1 MTKCDFCNKSCEGKC
16 LWGTFSS
23 REPDCNKAIALMIRT
38 LTNINKIYIQKE
50 AINEAEA

>member
-1 MTKCDFCNKSCEGKC
+1 MANTIKNEKTKMANVSLTYNF
-16 LWGTFSS
+16 
-23 REPDCNKAIALMIRT
+23 T